1 MPWYVVRTKPQ
12 HEIKSARI
20 LEELGMEV
28 FCPTIQEIRQWSDRK
43 KKVTLPLFKSYL
55 FVNATPN
62 NRNRVF
68 EAPGVL
74 NFLYWQKQPAIA
86 RKEEIETIKT
96 WLNNDKIEGLEVGQF
111 QLGEEL
117 SIKNG
122 KFANKKA
129 IVKEVG
135 KRQLKLI
142 LPELGWTLTANI
154 QDVI

>member
-20 LEELGMEV
+20 LEDLGMEV

-55 FVNATPN
+55 FVNEVSI

-74 NFLYWQKQPAIA
+74 NFLYWQKKPATA
-86 RKEEIETIKT
+86 RNEEIETIKA
-96 WLNNDKIEGLEVGQF
+96 WLNNDKIDGLEVGQF
-111 QLGEEL
+111 KPGEEL
-117 SIKNG
+117 QLKNG

-129 IVKEVG
+129 IIKEVG
-135 KRQLKLI
+135 NRKLKLL